1 MTIEN
6 LKKCKYGLTHNG
18 TFHADDVFATA
29 FIKMINPSI
38 KIIRASSIPN
48 DFKGIV
54 YDIGN
59 GLFDHHGMIIKKDQ
73 MAFPMRL
80 LVSFGLILLPLFMM
94 IILLKRLIKSLLH
107 P

>member
-6 LKKCKYGLTHNG
+6 LKKCKYGLPHNG

-38 KIIRASSIPN
+38 KIIRASSIPT

-54 YDIGN
+54 YDIGG
-59 GLFDHHGMIIKKDQ
+59 GLFDHHGNDNKKRPNGI
-73 MAFPMRL
+73 PMRL
-80 LVSFGLILLPLFMM
+80 W
-94 IILLKRLIKSLLH
+94 
-107 P
+107 